1 MKTENKLTPF
11 GRYVVKTLVDRDMS
25 KMELAAAVG
34 ISQPYLSYILYGQR
48 SGKKYLFRI
57 AAVLEIDKETVKR
70 LTA

>member
-48 SGKKYLFRI
+48 SGKKILISYSCCI
-57 AAVLEIDKETVKR
+57 GN
-70 LTA
+70 

>member
-11 GRYVVKTLVDRDMS
+11 GRYVVKTLVDKDMS

-48 SGKKYLFRI
+48 SGKNTYF
-57 AAVLEIDKETVKR
+57 V
-70 LTA
+70 